1 MILPIFAALALAST
15 SAPRAVST
23 SANGVTKVVI
33 VARAGSLEVNG
44 VAGATEIKANGTA
57 DAPSDDVLKKVQL
70 VATRSGTQVT
80 IEAQIPDGTFLL
92 SSPQLDFKVSLPA
105 GVPVVI
111 HDSSGEMTVKNVGE
125 LDVKDSSGSIDID
138 GVTGNVRIA
147 DSSGSIEVE
156 KVTGSVTITEDGSGA
171 VTVKDVRGDFTV
183 QKKGSGHV
191 DYERIG
197 GKVSVPPK
205 H

>member
-1 MILPIFAALALAST
+1 MILPFFAALALAST
-15 SAPRAVST
+15 SVPRAVST
-23 SANGVTKVVI
+23 SANGITKVVI

-57 DAPSDDVLKKVQL
+57 DAPSDDTLKQVQL
-70 VATRSGTQVT
+70 VATRSGSQVT
-80 IEAQIPDGTFLL
+80 IEAEIPDGTFLL
-92 SSPQLDFKVSLPA
+92 SSPQLDFTVTLPA
-105 GVPVVI
+105 GMPVVI

-138 GVTGNVRIA
+138 GVTGNVRLA

-156 KVTGSVTITEDGSGA
+156 KVTGSVTITEDGSGS

>member
-1 MILPIFAALALAST
+1 
-15 SAPRAVST
+15 
-23 SANGVTKVVI
+23 
-33 VARAGSLEVNG
+33 
-44 VAGATEIKANGTA
+44 
-57 DAPSDDVLKKVQL
+57 VQL
-70 VATRSGTQVT
+70 VATRSGAQVT
-80 IEAQIPDGTFLL
+80 IEAKIPDGTFLL

-111 HDSSGEMTVKNVGE
+111 HDSSGEMMVKNVGE

-138 GVTGNVRIA
+138 GVTGSVRIA

-156 KVTGSVTITEDGSGA
+156 KVTGNVLITEDGSGS

-197 GKVSVPPK
+197 GKVSVPSK